1 MKPGM
6 IKFIKDKKIIAI
18 LAVAVIIAI
27 SITLLLFSFAAM
39 SALKAKYSECSLI
52 ETKVFETRNMIESV
66 RQAQGERI
74 LPTEKNIAQGIHEL
88 KKHGKAK
95 EVKFISITPK
105 ELKEDHDT
113 GYKILPVEMKIE
125 STHEQLAA
133 FLGSVDDLEKG
144 LIKVVSFEIVPDKT
158 DPTKCITDLTV
169 HVYFSGRENAE

>member
-1 MKPGM
+1 M

-18 LAVAVIIAI
+18 AVIVII
-27 SITLLLFSFAAM
+27 SITLLLFSFASM
-39 SALKAKYSECSLI
+39 SELRAKYLECNLI
-52 ETKVFETRNMIESV
+52 ETKVFETRNMIESAKQV
-66 RQAQGERI
+66 PGERI

-144 LIKVVSFEIVPDKT
+144 LIRVVSFEIVPDKT
-158 DPTKCITDLTV
+158 VPTKCTTDLIV
-169 HVYFSGRENAE
+169 HIYFSGRENAE

>member
-1 MKPGM
+1 M
-6 IKFIKDKKIIAI
+6 IQFIKNKKIIATV
-18 LAVAVIIAI
+18 AVAVIVVV

-39 SALKAKYSECSLI
+39 SKLKVKYSECNLI
-52 ETKVFETRNMIESV
+52 ETQVFETRNMNESV
-66 RQAQGERI
+66 KQVKGTRA
-74 LPTEKNIAQGIHEL
+74 LPTEKNIALGIHEL

-105 ELKEDHDT
+105 DLKEDHDT
-113 GYKILPVEMKIE
+113 GYKILPVDMKIE

-144 LIKVVSFEIVPDKT
+144 LIKVVSFDIVPDKT
-158 DPTKCITDLTV
+158 DPTKCITDITI

>member
-1 MKPGM
+1 M

-18 LAVAVIIAI
+18 VAIAVIIVI
-27 SITLLLFSFAAM
+27 SITLLLISFASM
-39 SALKAKYSECSLI
+39 SELRAKYSECNLI

-66 RQAQGERI
+66 KQVQGERM

-144 LIKVVSFEIVPDKT
+144 LVRVVSFDIVPDKT

>member
-1 MKPGM
+1 M
-6 IKFIKDKKIIAI
+6 IKDKKIIAI
-18 LAVAVIIAI
+18 AAVAVIIAI

-39 SALKAKYSECSLI
+39 NELRAKYSECNLI

-66 RQAQGERI
+66 KQAQVKRI

-95 EVKFISITPK
+95 EVNFISVTTK
-105 ELKEDHDT
+105 DLKEDNDT

-144 LIKVVSFEIVPDKT
+144 LIRVVSFEIVPDKT
-158 DPTKCITDLTV
+158 DPAKCITDLTV
-169 HVYFSGRENAE
+169 YMYFSGRENAE